1 MFFSEKAIQK
11 IKAQSHDR
19 LPDSLDTSVVTA
31 LGQVLPYFLTAGS
44 ALDQFW
50 ADNHA
55 FWSKEVKVFKSGKK
69 LYLVDPKGTTI
80 ELSCISKE
88 VAARPHSR
96 PVLNI
101 P

>member
-1 MFFSEKAIQK
+1 MKTENVLKAAELCR
-11 IKAQSHDR
+11 KAQAQQQLSDKWM
-19 LPDSLDTSVVTA
+19 DA
-31 LGQVLPYFLTAGS
+31 LGLILPVFLTAGS
-44 ALDQFW
+44 VLDQFW

-55 FWSKEVKVFKSGKK
+55 DWSQDVKAFISGHKI
-69 LYLVDPKGTTI
+69 YLVDPEGTTI
-80 ELSCISKE
+80 ELGCISKE